1 MSKQDN
7 IKVAKNVLKVEGE
20 AVLSLIERINENFD
34 DGINAIRNCGGRVIV
49 TGMG

>member
-34 DGINAIRNCGGRVIV
+34 E
-49 TGMG
+49 